1 MKASIIQK
9 GDSFVLFF
17 CSSNIFPCN
26 LGFEN
31 ISIYNGKNESH
42 TICATYCLRKKNKL
56 STSLNEKDELDQKKF
71 QKEK

>member
-31 ISIYNGKNESH
+31 ISICNGKNGSH

-56 STSLNEKDELDQKKF
+56 LTSLNEKDELDKKKF
-71 QKEK
+71 QREK